1 VGDAAHGVVTMAEGA
16 ARGMALPLLGSMSG
30 YRLRKR
36 NYRSGG
42 ARRVGRVWMVDL
54 ADLDLRTSSHDATRC
69 ARDIREM
76 LGGGRML

>member
-1 VGDAAHGVVTMAEGA
+1 
-16 ARGMALPLLGSMSG
+16 MSG